1 MKKIKWNDAQE
12 LLNKKKVTYLIFESD
27 WCGDCIMMRPIV
39 EEVREK
45 TKNEKD
51 FQLIIVDADESGLF
65 RKESIYKVRNI
76 PAHIFLQNGEIKE
89 ILYEYQPAELL
100 IENIRKLI

>member
-27 WCGDCIMMRPIV
+27 WCGDCIMMRPII
-39 EEVREK
+39 EEVKEK
-45 TKNEKD
+45 TKNEND

-65 RKESIYKVRNI
+65 RKESIYNVKKI
-76 PAHIFLQNGEIKE
+76 PAHVFLKNGEIKE
-89 ILYEYQPAELL
+89 ILYEYQPSELL